1 MEAEVEKRC
10 NQDDRQLAYIH
21 SQKVTKSVHTSSGF
35 STMKYEIKHL
45 QLKDETDMEK
55 MVLVTTSSSRFLLKE
70 EPKIRYVQTLILEL
84 YLQKSTDTLSY
95 CKVQDGS
102 KASNYGNVTSESYYI
117 LLVFHGSIQNGGAMR
132 SYGGGNLWVWTSMA
146 TSFVTLTPLKCKHL
160 KYLITRK

>member
-1 MEAEVEKRC
+1 
-10 NQDDRQLAYIH
+10 
-21 SQKVTKSVHTSSGF
+21 
-35 STMKYEIKHL
+35 MKYEIKHL
-45 QLKDETDMEK
+45 KLKDETDMEK

-84 YLQKSTDTLSY
+84 YLQKSTDILSY

-146 TSFVTLTPLKCKHL
+146 TSFVTLTPLKVQAFEIPYYTKIMRIIKQHGTTY
-160 KYLITRK
+160 KKDHTKRV